1 MVGFKLPFVTIVS
14 INHNFYGVDLLEADR
29 SLFYLAVFLI
39 TVGIIFSLS
48 LPVFTVLYFD
58 YGPYHFFL
66 RQAVVGSFG
75 IFLMWGLSQ
84 LDPDKALNY
93 IGFFIFFSCL
103 IAMGVMHY
111 LPDSLVTA
119 SGGAKR
125 WIRLPGFSIAP
136 VEFFKIGFVYFL
148 AWSFARKLD
157 EEKKPLK
164 EEIKLILPYV
174 GVFVLVIYL
183 IAILQN
189 DLGQVIVLALT
200 LAVMA
205 FFAGTSFKFFSLAI
219 LGSALIF
226 VSAVLSSEHRI
237 VRIKTWWATI
247 QNMVLSMLPE
257 GVAKVLRVDDAPE
270 PYQISHSLNAIK
282 HGGLFGEG
290 LGSGIFKLGFLS
302 EVHTDF
308 VLAGIAEEIGAI
320 GVIIIALVIFTVI
333 YRIFRI
339 ASRSSN
345 RVYYLFSLGMGLLI
359 VFSFL
364 MNAYGIT
371 SITPIKGIAVPFLSY
386 GGSSLLA
393 LCVGMG
399 MVLMVSK
406 KVRLT

>member
-1 MVGFKLPFVTIVS
+1 VATDKT
-14 INHNFYGVDLLEADR
+14 
-29 SLFYLAVFLI
+29 LFFLCAFLI
-39 TVGIIFSLS
+39 AVGAVFSLS
-48 LPVFTVLYFD
+48 LPVFTVLFYD
-58 YGPYHFFL
+58 YHPFHFFI
-66 RQAVVGSFG
+66 RQCAVGMVG
-75 IFLMWGLSQ
+75 IFLMWSISQ
-84 LDPDKALNY
+84 LNPDKYLKW
-93 IGFFIFFSCL
+93 IGFFIFFICIL
-103 IAMGVMHY
+103 TMGLMHY
-111 LPDSLVTA
+111 LPESLVTE
-119 SGGAKR
+119 SGGARR

-157 EEKKPLK
+157 EEKKSLK
-164 EEIKLILPYV
+164 DEIKLILPYI
-174 GVFVLVIYL
+174 GVFILVIYL

-205 FFAGTSFKFFSLAI
+205 FFAGTSFRFFALAI

-226 VSAVLSSEHRI
+226 VVAVMSSEHRI
-237 VRIKTWWATI
+237 LRIKTWWATI
-247 QNMVLSMLPE
+247 QNMVLSFFPE
-257 GVAKVLRVDDAPE
+257 NIAAVLRVDDAPE

-290 LGSGIFKLGFLS
+290 LGGGIFKLGFLS

-320 GVIIIALVIFTVI
+320 GVICITAIMFVII

-339 ASRSSN
+339 SGRSQN
-345 RVYYLFSLGMGLLI
+345 RVYYLFSLGIGLLI

-393 LCVGMG
+393 LCVGIG

-406 KVRLT
+406 KAR